1 MQINKTIHPSVAEL
15 FSQFYEIQICT
26 EFTRWR
32 NHEDVKICVHSM
44 HYQEMILSDV
54 GNVVIKEICASL
66 KIRYFNY
73 VDKKI
78 IVSELVVQWLHQLSQ
93 MKKFLMED

>member
-1 MQINKTIHPSVAEL
+1 
-15 FSQFYEIQICT
+15 
-26 EFTRWR
+26 
-32 NHEDVKICVHSM
+32 M

-54 GNVVIKEICASL
+54 GNVVIKEICAAL

-78 IVSELVVQWLHQLSQ
+78 IVSELVVQ
-93 MKKFLMED
+93 

>member
-1 MQINKTIHPSVAEL
+1 
-15 FSQFYEIQICT
+15 
-26 EFTRWR
+26 
-32 NHEDVKICVHSM
+32 
-44 HYQEMILSDV
+44 
-54 GNVVIKEICASL
+54 VIKEICAAL

-93 MKKFLMED
+93 MKKFLMEDNMD